1 MRKILVII
9 LFCSPQLL
17 LSQDFSFS
25 QFYEMPMLRNPAL
38 SGIFNG
44 DIRVSSVYRNQWG
57 SISVPFQTRAIGVE
71 YKKSINEQSN
81 SYYTLGLQMTY
92 DKAGDLALKGTQ
104 ILPVITYHQSLSNNN
119 DTYLSGSFMLGR
131 VQSNFDPSKAMLDDQ
146 FVNGSYSPGNV
157 SSQTFTNTGRS
168 YTDMSAG
175 LVFSSNYGEDSR
187 FYIGT
192 ALYHLNKPKLNFFD
206 NDANVSQAPKVVF
219 NAGLSTP
226 VTERSQIIAY
236 VDYYQQAGNKQLF
249 GGMLYESSIT
259 SYLDD
264 ADNIK
269 LSFGTFYRWND
280 ALIPAFK
287 IQAFKLMLG
296 LSYDINVS
304 QLRTA
309 SQLRGGMEI
318 TLSFLG
324 FLKGESSSRNKV
336 RCPRFGGSNNI
347 GWWYSK

>member
-1 MRKILVII
+1 MRKVLLAILLCFPVA
-9 LFCSPQLL
+9 L

-44 DIRVSSVYRNQWG
+44 DIRVSSVYRNQWA
-57 SISVPFQTRAIGVE
+57 SVTVPFQTRALGVE
-71 YKKSINEQSN
+71 YKKSVNDQSN
-81 SYYTLGLQMTY
+81 SYYTFGLQMTY
-92 DKAGDLALKGTQ
+92 DKAGDLALKRIQ
-104 ILPVITYHQSLSNNN
+104 VLPVITYHQSLSNDN
-119 DTYLSGSFMLGR
+119 DTYLSGSFMLGG
-131 VQSNFDPSKAMLDDQ
+131 VLSNFDPSKAQFDDQ
-146 FVNGSYSPGNV
+146 FRNGSYSPGNV
-157 SSQTFTNTGRS
+157 SAQILTNTGIS
-168 YTDMSAG
+168 YIDMSAG

-192 ALYHLNKPKLNFFD
+192 ALFHLNKPKLNFF
-206 NDANVSQAPKVVF
+206 NADANSSHAPKLVF

-226 VTERSQIIAY
+226 FTERSQIIAY
-236 VDYYQQAGNKQLF
+236 VDYYQQTGNKQLF
-249 GGMLYESSIT
+249 GGMLYEFPVT

-264 ADNIK
+264 GDNIK
-269 LSFGTFYRWND
+269 LSVGAFYRWND

-287 IQAFKLMLG
+287 IQASKLMLG
-296 LSYDINVS
+296 LSYDANGS
-304 QLRTA
+304 QLRTG
-309 SQLRGGMEI
+309 SQYRGGMEI

-336 RCPRFGGSNNI
+336 RCPRFGGKNNV